1 MANLRPGP
9 PRPAFY
15 ALSAGGW
22 RDYVTLLHLPYTA
35 WHLSYVVMGAALAP
49 VVRVDRLFLSVLAFF
64 LALGVAAHALDE
76 LNGRPLQTRIPKPV
90 LVTAAAVALTAAVA
104 IGLYGVLTVHWSIAL
119 FIIAGALLVVVYNLE
134 LWEGHFHNDWWFA
147 AAWGVFPVA
156 TAYWAMA
163 LQLSPA
169 ALLLCLHL
177 RHEPGAAQTEYPG
190 SPAAAKKPPGGGR
203 RRIEGRDHPDPQRPR
218 TDVGARTSLA
228 GPDGGEYPARPH
240 VPGAAPLG
248 GRRPMP

>member
-49 VVRVDRLFLSVLAFF
+49 LVRVDRLFLSVLAFF
-64 LALGVAAHALDE
+64 LAMGVAAHSLDE
-76 LNGRPLQTRIPKPV
+76 LNGRPLQTRVPKPV
-90 LVTAAAVALTAAVA
+90 LVAAAALGLTGAVA
-104 IGLYGVLTVHWSIAL
+104 VGTYGVLTVHWSIGL
-119 FIIAGALLVVVYNLE
+119 FIMAGAFLVVAYNLE
-134 LWEGHFHNDWWFA
+134 LWEGRFHNDWWFA

-163 LQLSPA
+163 LNVSLT
-169 ALLLCLHL
+169 ALLLCAYAFAMSLAQRKLSTPVRLL
-177 RHEPGAAQTEYPG
+177 RRKSRRVAGAAELNDGTTLVLNAHVLTAVPERALFAL
-190 SPAAAKKPPGGGR
+190 AAANIALGLALL
-203 RRIEGRDHPDPQRPR
+203 
-218 TDVGARTSLA
+218 ARHLA
-228 GPDGGEYPARPH
+228 H
-240 VPGAAPLG
+240 
-248 GRRPMP
+248 